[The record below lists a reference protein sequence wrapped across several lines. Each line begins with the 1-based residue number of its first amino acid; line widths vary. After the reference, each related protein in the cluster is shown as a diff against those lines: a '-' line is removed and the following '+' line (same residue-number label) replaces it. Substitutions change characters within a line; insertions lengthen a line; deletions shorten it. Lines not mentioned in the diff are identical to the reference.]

1 MKFQL
6 FEDMKTTIRLN
17 PNAPHALKIKAI
29 EKPLEV
35 GLEYDGEGM
44 LRVLILKDGTR
55 TPIKV
60 SKWTNSYK
68 VLTDFVEV
76 NKVKLAEYKGDLYG
90 LRGN

>member
-60 SKWTNSYK
+60 SEWTNSYDELK
-68 VLTDFVEV
+68 EFVV
-76 NKVKLAEYKGDLYG
+76 KYKIKLAEYKGDLYG
-90 LRGN
+90 LRR